1 MKFLS
6 KRGKKQ
12 ISLIL
17 AGILATTALAGCGSR
32 SATNSSSDEVTY
44 WCNLNTNVAQ
54 VASNMGDTPF
64 GKALQEQTGVNIKW
78 IHPAQGQSNEKFNLM
93 IASGDLPDMVEYYWG
108 DYSGGPDK
116 AIEQG
121 LIIDLN
127 DYRDKLPNFFNAIE
141 QDEEIKK
148 LAMSDTGKI
157 YGFPMIRFDRS
168 LDTSGG
174 LIIRQDWLDELG
186 LESPET
192 IDEWENVLTQFKE
205 QKGATAPLSF
215 NYYFLTKG
223 LFAGAYNTSYSYY
236 RDGDV
241 VKYGPYEPAFKE
253 FLVKMNSWYE
263 KGLLDKNF
271 ATLDTTTTDSNILNG
286 ISGVTFGGIGGG
298 IGKLMQSKTSEAFK
312 LSGAKFPV
320 LNKGDKAQF
329 GYSSL
334 PIPEVSV
341 VAINAKSEHIDEA
354 LKILDYGYSEEGHM
368 LYNFGIEGES
378 YEMVDGYP
386 TYTENIT
393 NNSEGT
399 SMSIMMSQY
408 LRAYDKGPFVQDV
421 RYMEQYANTDEQ
433 KQAWTAWADTDAI
446 EHLLPHIYVGESETE
461 EFAQLN
467 TSISTYVDE
476 MVVKFITGQESMDNY
491 DAFIQE
497 LENRGI
503 KRAIEIKQEAYD
515 RYKER

>member
-6 KRGKKQ
+6 RTIKKRF
-12 ISLIL
+12 SMVL
-17 AGILATTALAGCGSR
+17 AGILAAGTMSGCGVTTSD
-32 SATNSSSDEVTY
+32 NSGDELTY

-54 VASNMGDTPF
+54 VANNMGDIPF
-64 GKALQEQTGVNIKW
+64 GKALQEQTGVSIKW
-78 IHPAQGQSNEKFNLM
+78 IHPAQGQNKEKFNLM
-93 IASGDLPDMVEYYWG
+93 IASGELPDIVEYYWG
-108 DYSGGPDK
+108 EYAGGPDK

-127 DYRDKLPNFFNAIE
+127 DYKDKLPNFFKALE

-148 LAMSDTGKI
+148 LAMTDSGKL

-168 LDTSGG
+168 LDTAGG
-174 LIIRQDWLDELG
+174 IIIRQDWLDELN

-215 NYYFLTKG
+215 NYGFFKKG
-223 LFAGAYNTSYSYY
+223 LFAGAYNTSYDYY
-236 RDGDV
+236 RDGDT
-241 VKYGPYEPAFKE
+241 VKYGPYEPAFKD
-253 FLVKMNSWYE
+253 FVVKMNSWYE
-263 KGLLDKNF
+263 NGLLDKNF
-271 ATLDTTTTDSNILNG
+271 ATLDQTTAESNILNG

-298 IGKLMQSKTSEAFK
+298 IGKLMQSKTSDTFK
-312 LSGAKFPV
+312 VSGAKFPV
-320 LNKGDKAQF
+320 LNKGDRAQF
-329 GYSSL
+329 GYTSL
-334 PIPEVSV
+334 PIPEVMFA
-341 VAINAKSEHIDEA
+341 AISAKSEHIDEA
-354 LKILDYGYSEEGHM
+354 LKVLDYGYSEEGHM
-368 LYNFGIEGES
+368 LYNFGVEGDS

-386 TYTENIT
+386 TYTEKIT

-399 SMSIMMSQY
+399 SMSVMMSQY

-421 RYMEQYANTDEQ
+421 RYMEQYASMDEQ
-433 KQAWTAWADTDAI
+433 KQAWSNWADTDALD
-446 EHLLPHIYVGESETE
+446 HLLPHIYVGEDEAE

-467 TSISTYVDE
+467 TAISTYVDE
-476 MVVKFITGQESMDNY
+476 MIVKFITGQEDIANY
-491 DAFIQE
+491 DSFISE